1 MANQCPLSSDVYF
14 DYLHTARLVA
24 TELAKAQ
31 SVLSGQSG
39 LGARAA
45 RTTFQSPAGNR
56 LREELADI
64 GGSLTDAEGRLG
76 ELIAFLRMLTDK
88 YDVEYRAA
96 LAHEAK
102 MAEGSKP

>member
-1 MANQCPLSSDVYF
+1 MALGG
-14 DYLHTARLVA
+14 VA
-24 TELAKAQ
+24 
-31 SVLSGQSG
+31 S

-64 GGSLTDAEGRLG
+64 GSGLTDAEGRLRD
-76 ELIAFLRMLTDK
+76 LIAFLRMLVDK

-96 LAHEAK
+96 LAHEAT
-102 MAEGSKP
+102 MAEASTP